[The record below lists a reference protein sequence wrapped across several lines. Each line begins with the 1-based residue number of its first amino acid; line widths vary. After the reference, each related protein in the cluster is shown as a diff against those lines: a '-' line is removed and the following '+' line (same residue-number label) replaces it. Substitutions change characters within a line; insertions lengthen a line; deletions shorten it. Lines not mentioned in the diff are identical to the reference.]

1 MPHVTLVRTGHL
13 QRPRTDFATTRTW
26 ILRRSSL
33 LTGELKTRGLE
44 GVEVATSDAHSGLRQ
59 AVEEHLPGVICTER
73 FRVQA
78 HFRRNVALPAQRI
91 GPNPR
96 QAQRRSRGVLDNILE
111 ASFPAEARATFGRA
125 ETTLEGRAELDGRAD
140 AALAVLVGDGERPQ
154 PGWRCHRNCHRN
166 IAVASGHR
174 T

>member
-1 MPHVTLVRTGHL
+1 MPHVTLVGTEHL
-13 QRPRTDFATTRTW
+13 RRPRTDFATTRTW
-26 ILRRSSL
+26 IPRRSSL
-33 LTGELKTRGLE
+33 LTSELKTRGLEGVGGLE

-96 QAQRRSRGVLDNILE
+96 QAQKRSRGVLDNILE
-111 ASFPAEARATFGRA
+111 ASFPAMTRATLPRPRWVA
-125 ETTLEGRAELDGRAD
+125 EPMRRSRCWW
-140 AALAVLVGDGERPQ
+140 GDGERPQ
-154 PGWRCHRNCHRN
+154 PGWRCHRN
-166 IAVASGHR
+166 IAAASGHR
-174 T
+174 TSGHRT

>member
-111 ASFPAEARATFGRA
+111 ASSPAKARATLPRLHWVA
-125 ETTLEGRAELDGRAD
+125 EPNWMAEPMRRSRCWW
-140 AALAVLVGDGERPQ
+140 GDGERPQ

>member
-111 ASFPAEARATFGRA
+111 ASSPAKMRATLPRLHWMA
-125 ETTLEGRAELDGRAD
+125 EPMRRSRCWW
-140 AALAVLVGDGERPQ
+140 GDGERPQ
-154 PGWRCHRNCHRN
+154 PCWRCHRNCHRN
-166 IAVASGHR
+166 IAAASGHR
-174 T
+174 TSGHRT